1 MRHLKLTR
9 VEEDQSV
16 STDQV
21 DTTTTGFAAQQ
32 EDELFAI
39 GVVELID
46 ELLTLVD
53 CLRAV

>member
-21 DTTTTGFAAQQ
+21 DTTATGFAAQQ

-39 GVVELID
+39 GVIELID